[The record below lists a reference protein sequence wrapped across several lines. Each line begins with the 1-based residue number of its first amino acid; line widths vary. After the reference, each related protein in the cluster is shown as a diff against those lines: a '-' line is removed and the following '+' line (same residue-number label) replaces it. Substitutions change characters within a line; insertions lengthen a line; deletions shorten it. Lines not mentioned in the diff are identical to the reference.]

1 MLAGIVIR
9 HVSYRGAAPAAH
21 DLVAGHVSMMF
32 DIVPLAKVQL
42 ESGKLIGLGV
52 ATNQRLDAVPNVPTM
67 LEAGFPTLQSGPWF
81 RLAAPAGMPRPTID
95 MLNSEARK
103 AFAVSE
109 VRQRFESQGMTIP
122 LSTPEEFGSFIQS
135 EHQRWGN
142 IICDTNIR
150 IQP

>member
-1 MLAGIVIR
+1 MLAGIDIR
-9 HVSYRGAAPAAH
+9 HMSYRGAAPAAH

-42 ESGKLIGLGV
+42 ESGTLIGLGV

-67 LEAGFPTLQSGPWF
+67 LEAGFPTLQGGPWF

-109 VRQRFESQGMTIP
+109 VRHRFESQGMTIP
-122 LSTPEEFGSFIQS
+122 LSTPEEFGSFIQR